1 MIGTLIQILLYL
13 ISIAWFV
20 VIAHFIMSWLI
31 RFEVL
36 NVRQEVVG
44 QIWYTLQRLLEPVYG
59 RVRRFMPDLGGI
71 DLSPV
76 VVLIGLEI
84 LRIILTRMLIAAG

>member
-1 MIGTLIQILLYL
+1 MVSIIQILLL
-13 ISIAWFV
+13 IIGAARFI

-31 RFEVL
+31 RFDVL
-36 NVRQEVVG
+36 NVRQELVG
-44 QIWYTLQRLLEPVYG
+44 QIWYTLERILDPIYS

-76 VVLIGLEI
+76 VVLIGLEA
-84 LRIILTRMLIAAG
+84 LRIILWNNMSAFG

>member
-1 MIGTLIQILLYL
+1 MVSIIQILLL
-13 ISIAWFV
+13 IIGVVRFL

-36 NVRQEVVG
+36 NIRQEFVG
-44 QIWYTLQRLLEPVYG
+44 QVWYTLQRILDPIYS

-71 DLSPV
+71 DLSPI

-84 LRIILTRMLIAAG
+84 LRILIINNLGAFV

>member
-1 MIGTLIQILLYL
+1 MLGTLIVILLYL

-36 NVRQEVVG
+36 NVRQEIVG
-44 QIWYTLQRLLEPVYG
+44 QIWYTLQRLLEPIYS

-84 LRIILTRMLIAAG
+84 LRIILTRMAIGLG